1 MERIH
6 GVWFAWPSEYSK
18 QIIELLLLLLLR
30 ADWFPLCYRAVT
42 GLKEEKEEEEG
53 EEEEKL

>member
-42 GLKEEKEEEEG
+42 GLKEEKEEEE
-53 EEEEKL
+53 EEE